1 MKKFTILPR
10 SIENANGVEGVK
22 NISMRFELGTSDDAL
37 KILFAFL
44 RRNWILKPKIELE
57 VRGNH
62 RPISTNFESQLNLAI
77 LAI

>member
-22 NISMRFELGTSDDAL
+22 NISMRFELGTSDDAS

-44 RRNWILKPKIELE
+44 QRNWIPKPKDSELE
-57 VRGNH
+57 IRGNL
-62 RPISTNFESQLNLAI
+62 RTLQDQF
-77 LAI
+77 

>member
-22 NISMRFELGTSDDAL
+22 NISMRFELGTSDDTL
-37 KILFAFL
+37 KILLAFL
-44 RRNWILKPKIELE
+44 RRNWILKKTELE

-62 RPISTNFESQLNLAI
+62 RPISTNFDSQLNLAI